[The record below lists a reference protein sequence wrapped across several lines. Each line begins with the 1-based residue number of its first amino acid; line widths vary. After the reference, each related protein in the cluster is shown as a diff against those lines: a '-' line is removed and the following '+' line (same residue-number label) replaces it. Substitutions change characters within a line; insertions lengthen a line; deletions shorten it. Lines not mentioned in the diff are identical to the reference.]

1 MNEIVLKE
9 KFGVLTSGDG
19 VSIKARLD
27 EAKRDLESCLEYQ
40 IVKRLE
46 SELKAFEEKRD
57 IFMKEILDDM
67 KSKNIKEISDSGFK
81 FKVVNRKSKA
91 CIIKD
96 EKIIPEKYF
105 RIKKEVNKELL
116 NEDLKQGIF
125 IEGVELEERNNE
137 KLEIRMED
145 L

>member
-46 SELKAFEEKRD
+46 SELKAFEERRD

-67 KSKNIKEISDSGFK
+67 KSKNIKEISDSGF
-81 FKVVNRKSKA
+81 
-91 CIIKD
+91 
-96 EKIIPEKYF
+96 
-105 RIKKEVNKELL
+105 
-116 NEDLKQGIF
+116 
-125 IEGVELEERNNE
+125 
-137 KLEIRMED
+137 
-145 L
+145 